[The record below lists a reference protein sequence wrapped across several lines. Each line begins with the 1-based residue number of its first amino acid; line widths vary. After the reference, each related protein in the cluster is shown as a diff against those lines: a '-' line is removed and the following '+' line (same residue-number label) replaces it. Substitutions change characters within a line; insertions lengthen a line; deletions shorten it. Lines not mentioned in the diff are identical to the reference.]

1 MQSTTAVAFV
11 KFGGNRWPSVGKIRG
26 LSTFKDVFISIK
38 ELTMSTRDPLF
49 PPPSS
54 ARDDMADSSS
64 GTYQSGDAGQSSSKS
79 QRKAEEMSGQVQD
92 KASEMSGHAQDKAS
106 EVPGKAQD
114 KASEV
119 SGKAQDKAS
128 EVSDRAQDKVSEMS
142 GKAQDKAS
150 EMSGKAQDKADQ
162 GMDAAASGLG
172 QAADKLREQGEHRE
186 GAVGNAAAKTA
197 DTLDGASQYLKDKD
211 TAQLMDDLEAF
222 VRQRP
227 VESLLIAAGIGIV
240 LSKIVR

>member
-54 ARDDMADSSS
+54 ARADMADSSS
-64 GTYQSGDAGQSSSKS
+64 GTYQSGDAGQSSSKA

-128 EVSDRAQDKVSEMS
+128 EVSDRAQDKV
-142 GKAQDKAS
+142 S